1 MEEVGFL
8 DPECFLRPGVV
19 LLWQPEHPASRED
32 LMRCSPIRLSTPFVA
47 LSLILLPFVPA
58 LAQAPDLRPVT
69 VGSPMPDFTL
79 PIFQG
84 GNLRLSDLKGKNV
97 LIVFPR
103 GLSQP
108 DSWCHVCPYQHAELV
123 EYEEEEGFQT
133 RANLEVLFVL
143 PYSHE
148 MVEEWIDA
156 YPQLLR
162 DIEDWKNPP
171 NPGDLDDAGQA
182 RVERM
187 KRAFPK
193 TYSATRGQVPNPFP
207 ILVDAERV
215 VSQGLG
221 LFSTDW
227 GGSTAEQNI
236 PTVLIIDAEGVLQFK
251 YMSQN
256 TLDRP
261 PLEYLVRVVDIL
273 NGQGD

>member
-1 MEEVGFL
+1 
-8 DPECFLRPGVV
+8 
-19 LLWQPEHPASRED
+19 
-32 LMRCSPIRLSTPFVA
+32 MRRVPFCLSPRFVAFSLFLSTAAPT
-47 LSLILLPFVPA
+47 

-69 VGSPMPDFTL
+69 VGSRMPDFAL
-79 PIFQG
+79 PALQG
-84 GNLRLSDLKGKNV
+84 GEIRLSDLSGKNV
-97 LIVFPR
+97 MIIFPR

-123 EYEEEEGFQT
+123 EYEEEEDFRAT
-133 RANLEVLFVL
+133 ANLEILFVL

-148 MVEEWIDA
+148 MVEEWIDV
-156 YPQLLR
+156 YPQLLQ

-171 NPGDLDDAGQA
+171 APETLDEAGRA
-182 RVERM
+182 RVARM
-187 KRAFPK
+187 TGAFPK

-207 ILVDAERV
+207 LLVDADKA
-215 VSQGLG
+215 VSRGLG
-221 LFSTDW
+221 FFTTDW
-227 GGSTAEQNI
+227 GGSNAEQNV